1 MVVVRLRREDGSLS
15 KIDISVEHLLLSFMD
30 CKSVAWTSCAV
41 DSLSPLPGCRED
53 NKHRT
58 NVAHTPAISVLS
70 TQYQLK
76 ITGQHFNNALH
87 VISTEYVAFRHRHI
101 CSGMPYSEEHISER
115 PKLSN
120 NYNKGPEVKMLA
132 YYYFSLISSC
142 KMGVIFSCDI
152 L

>member
-1 MVVVRLRREDGSLS
+1 M
-15 KIDISVEHLLLSFMD
+15 
-30 CKSVAWTSCAV
+30 SCAT

-70 TQYQLK
+70 TQCQLK

-101 CSGMPYSEEHISER
+101 CSGMLYSEEHILER

-132 YYYFSLISSC
+132 YYYFCLISSC